1 MFCKNCG
8 NQLPDNAAFCSNCG
22 ANIGAAPSAQP
33 THAAP
38 AQPTQMPLIFKRL
51 FEQVINFFVRKNPVG
66 VVANSSRDTS
76 WSGSI
81 VAALGVLIISLA
93 NMVNVNQFIKST
105 VKNAYGKLVDDSY
118 ITKMFPS
125 GASFLWTLLT
135 TVVLFV
141 SAAALV
147 LLVVKGLAKKQ
158 ITICGAINVVAYAA
172 LPMIG
177 VAILNMI
184 FGLIWLVLPIIFMI
198 GASIFTVI
206 LIIMSVN
213 KITDSQKTLTTNFVI
228 AMGITVVAILFTYLS
243 TKGIIKSI
251 GDNMSTIIMGIL
263 SGFAK

>member
-22 ANIGAAPSAQP
+22 ANTGATQSTQP
-33 THAAP
+33 VQAAP
-38 AQPTQMPLIFKRL
+38 AKPAQMPLIFKRL
-51 FEQVINFFVRKNPVG
+51 IEQVVNFFIRKNPVG

-76 WSGSI
+76 WSGAI

-93 NMVNVNQFIKST
+93 NMVNVNQFIKSS
-105 VKNAYGKLVDDSY
+105 VKKAFGNFVDNSA
-118 ITKMFPS
+118 IAKMFPS

-135 TVVLFV
+135 ITVLFV
-141 SAAALV
+141 SASALV
-147 LLVVKGLAKKQ
+147 LLTVKVFAKKQ

-184 FGLIWLVLPIIFMI
+184 FGLIWYVLPIIFMI

-213 KITDSQKTLTTNFVI
+213 KITDSQKTLISNFVI
-228 AMGITVVAILFTYLS
+228 AMGITIVAILFTYLS

-251 GDNMSTIIMGIL
+251 GDDVSTIIMGVL